1 MNDLIFSSFLFSKSS
16 AFSSSNLFKSS
27 INSSKFNLS
36 FKSFKSI
43 LFRISLKFNA
53 ISKKFLGLISIFWK
67 SEGYFSISFLI
78 KKSHKYLFINFIRKE
93 QYNSF
98 EFNNANIF
106 IFKRFISLSNSND
119 LFFNSIISLFNPKI
133 SLLNSNKSNISLA
146 SEIQS
151 RIFEALSNFLS

>member
-27 INSSKFNLS
+27 NNSSKFNLS

-98 EFNNANIF
+98 EFNNANIL
-106 IFKRFISLSNSND
+106 SLKD
-119 LFFNSIISLFNPKI
+119 LYHSLIPMIYFLILLFHYLIPKYHY
-133 SLLNSNKSNISLA
+133 
-146 SEIQS
+146 
-151 RIFEALSNFLS
+151 